1 MEENTLINQHN
12 NPEVITDAI
21 ETEEYYSDD
30 EELNLAPDEPKKI
43 IWQAKDFSLREFQS
57 MKQDG
62 DLILQPEYQLKYVMN
77 IKMASR
83 LIESIL
89 IDVPI
94 PVVYLAE
101 EMDGTF
107 SVIDGQQRLTSFISF
122 IEGVLPNNQVFK
134 LKSLSVL
141 KELNN
146 KSFADLSKEEQ
157 TKIKT
162 TTIHTILI
170 KKESPD
176 DIKFEIFERLNTG
189 SVKLNEDELRNSV
202 YRGNYIKLL
211 AELEEDADFHALVR
225 NDRYKNRMI
234 YRGMFLRFFAFSEK
248 TYLNYSA
255 SMKQFLNKEL
265 RDNQHIPETKSNEY
279 RKRFKHCV
287 ELVKMTFGE
296 NAFRRF
302 VVDESKGVNGQWTN
316 GINTSL
322 FDVQMCG
329 FIHYSKH
336 DIAPHTDR
344 IREAMIELILN
355 ERFFQS
361 IAVRTNDKDQVQYRF
376 KMWFQALDD
385 IIGKVEDT
393 QRTFSYETKKSLFNQ
408 DPNCKICGQQI
419 MMIEDSEVDH
429 ILPYSKGGKTTIDN
443 AQLAHRFCNRSKSD
457 SLE

>member
-1 MEENTLINQHN
+1 MKDQNINPDIINEEIS
-12 NPEVITDAI
+12 D
-21 ETEEYYSDD
+21 EEFYSDSEN
-30 EELNLAPDEPKKI
+30 EELNLPPDSSKMI
-43 IWQAKDFSLREFQS
+43 IWQAKDFSLREFQA

-62 DLILQPEYQLKYVMN
+62 DLLLQPDYQRKYVMN
-77 IKMASR
+77 VKLASR

-101 EMDGTF
+101 EADGAY

-122 IEGVLPNNQVFK
+122 IEGTLPDNSVFR
-134 LKSLSVL
+134 LKSLNVL

-146 KSFADLSKEEQ
+146 KSFTDLKKEDQ

-170 KKESPD
+170 KKESPE

-202 YRGNYIKLL
+202 YRGKYIKLL
-211 AELEEDADFHALVR
+211 SELEADQDFHSLVR

-265 RDNQHIPETKSNEY
+265 RDNQNLSDSKANEY
-279 RKRFKHCV
+279 RKRFKHCI

-296 NAFRRF
+296 HAFRRY
-302 VVDESKGVNGQWTN
+302 VIDVNKGVNGQWTN
-316 GINTSL
+316 GINTAL
-322 FDVQMCG
+322 FDIQMCG

-344 IREAMIELILN
+344 IREAMINLILDDS
-355 ERFFQS
+355 FFQS
-361 IAVRTNDKDQVQYRF
+361 IAVRTNDKDQVQTRF
-376 KMWFQALDD
+376 KMWFQALDN
-385 IIGKVEDT
+385 ILGKPEDS
-393 QRTFSYETKKSLFNQ
+393 QRTFSYEIKKRLYTQ
-408 DPNCKICGQQI
+408 DSTCRICNQQI

-429 ILPYSKGGKTTIDN
+429 ITPYSKGGKTVIEN
-443 AQLAHRFCNRSKSD
+443 AQITHRFCNRSKSD
-457 SLE
+457 SA

>member
-1 MEENTLINQHN
+1 LEEFYQ
-12 NPEVITDAI
+12 
-21 ETEEYYSDD
+21 D
-30 EELNLAPDEPKKI
+30 EELNLSVDEPRKI

-57 MKQDG
+57 MKHDG
-62 DLILQPEYQLKYVMN
+62 DLVLQPDYQRKYVMDV
-77 IKMASR
+77 KLASR

-101 EMDGTF
+101 EVDGTY

-122 IEGVLPNNQVFK
+122 IEGVLPDSQVFK
-134 LKSLSVL
+134 LKSLNVL

-146 KSFADLSKEEQ
+146 KAFVDLDKEAQ

-170 KKESPD
+170 KKESPE

-189 SVKLNEDELRNSV
+189 SIKLNEDELRNSV

-211 AELEEDADFHALVR
+211 AELENDSDFHSLVK
-225 NDRYKNRMI
+225 NDRYKKRMI

-265 RDNQHIPETKSNEY
+265 RDNQKLSDVKYTEY
-279 RKRFKHCV
+279 KKRFKHCV

-302 VVDESKGVNGQWTN
+302 VIDGGKGVNGQWTK
-316 GINTSL
+316 GINTAL

-329 FIHYSKH
+329 FIHYTKH

-355 ERFFQS
+355 DKFFQS
-361 IAVRTNDKDQVQYRF
+361 IAVRTNDKDQVQTRF
-376 KMWFQALDD
+376 KMWFQSLDD
-385 IIGKVEDT
+385 IIGKVEDS
-393 QRTFSYETKKSLFNQ
+393 QRAFKYETKKLLFKQ
-408 DPNCKICGQQI
+408 DSTCQICKQQI
-419 MMIEDSEVDH
+419 LMLEDSEVDH
-429 ILPYSKGGKTTIDN
+429 KIPFSKGGKTVIEN

-457 SLE
+457 SVL

>member
-1 MEENTLINQHN
+1 MKDQNIDPDIINEEIS
-12 NPEVITDAI
+12 D
-21 ETEEYYSDD
+21 EEFYSDSEN
-30 EELNLAPDEPKKI
+30 EELNLPPDSSKMI
-43 IWQAKDFSLREFQS
+43 IWQAKDFSLREFQA

-62 DLILQPEYQLKYVMN
+62 DLLLQPDYQRKYVMN
-77 IKMASR
+77 VKLASR

-101 EMDGTF
+101 EADGAY

-122 IEGVLPNNQVFK
+122 IEGTLPDNSVFR
-134 LKSLSVL
+134 LKSLNVL

-146 KSFADLSKEEQ
+146 KSFTDLKKEDQ

-170 KKESPD
+170 KKESPE

-202 YRGNYIKLL
+202 YRGKYIKLL
-211 AELEEDADFHALVR
+211 SELEADQDFHSLVR

-265 RDNQHIPETKSNEY
+265 RDNQNLSDSKANEY
-279 RKRFKHCV
+279 RKRFKHCI

-296 NAFRRF
+296 HAFRRY
-302 VVDESKGVNGQWTN
+302 VIDVNKGVNGQWTN
-316 GINTSL
+316 GINT
-322 FDVQMCG
+322 
-329 FIHYSKH
+329 
-336 DIAPHTDR
+336 
-344 IREAMIELILN
+344 
-355 ERFFQS
+355 
-361 IAVRTNDKDQVQYRF
+361 
-376 KMWFQALDD
+376 
-385 IIGKVEDT
+385 
-393 QRTFSYETKKSLFNQ
+393 
-408 DPNCKICGQQI
+408 
-419 MMIEDSEVDH
+419 
-429 ILPYSKGGKTTIDN
+429 
-443 AQLAHRFCNRSKSD
+443 
-457 SLE
+457 

>member
-1 MEENTLINQHN
+1 MEDKNTIDQHN
-12 NPEVITDAI
+12 NPEVISDDDVNNDF
-21 ETEEYYSDD
+21 YSED
-30 EELNLAPDEPKKI
+30 EELNLNPDVPKKI
-43 IWQAKDFSLREFQS
+43 IWQAKDFSLREFQA

-62 DLILQPEYQLKYVMN
+62 DLILQPDYQRKYVMN
-77 IKMASR
+77 IKLASR

-101 EMDGTF
+101 ESDGTF
-107 SVIDGQQRLTSFISF
+107 SVIDGQQRLTSFISY
-122 IEGVLPNNQVFK
+122 IEGSLPDNNTFK

-146 KSFADLSKEEQ
+146 KSFADLNKEHQ

-189 SVKLNEDELRNSV
+189 SIKLNEDELRNSV

-211 AELEEDADFHALVR
+211 AELEEDPDFHALVR

-265 RDNQHIPETKSNEY
+265 RDNQNLSDTKANEY

-296 NAFRRF
+296 QAFRRF
-302 VVDESKGVNGQWTN
+302 VIDENKGVNGQWTN
-316 GINTSL
+316 SINTSL

-329 FIHYSKH
+329 FIHYTKH

-344 IREAMIELILN
+344 IREAMINLILDDK
-355 ERFFQS
+355 FFQS

-376 KMWFQALDD
+376 KMWFQALND
-385 IIGKVEDT
+385 IIGKPEDT
-393 QRTFSYETKKSLFNQ
+393 QRTFNYETKRKLYNQ
-408 DPNCKICGQQI
+408 DSTCKICNQQI

-429 ILPYSKGGKTTIDN
+429 IIPYSKGGKTVIEN
-443 AQLAHRFCNRSKSD
+443 AQITHRFCNRSKSD
-457 SLE
+457 SD